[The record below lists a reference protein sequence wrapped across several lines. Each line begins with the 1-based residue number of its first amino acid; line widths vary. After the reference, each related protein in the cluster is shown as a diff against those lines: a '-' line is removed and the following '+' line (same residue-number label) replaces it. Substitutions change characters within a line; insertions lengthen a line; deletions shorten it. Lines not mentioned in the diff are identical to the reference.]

1 MGQDISKIKENNVPL
16 SEFRKNKLLYEFNT
30 FYDLNKDGVITES
43 DFFMVQEYVCK
54 LNGWEPESEKYEMTQ
69 DLFRSIWNSLQTEAD
84 EDKDDAVT
92 AEEWVKMWEQLD
104 KTLRAGSSALP
115 EWLTTYLWC
124 RFNIYDRTGDGAID
138 VEEFAYIL
146 ENFGIPERQSRQCF
160 VMMTLNDTKPLDFA
174 YFCELAIEYYT
185 SDDPSALGNFITGK
199 LNF

>member
-1 MGQDISKIKENNVPL
+1 
-16 SEFRKNKLLYEFNT
+16 
-30 FYDLNKDGVITES
+30 
-43 DFFMVQEYVCK
+43 
-54 LNGWEPESEKYEMTQ
+54 
-69 DLFRSIWNSLQTEAD
+69 
-84 EDKDDAVT
+84 
-92 AEEWVKMWEQLD
+92 VKMWEQLD
-104 KTLRAGSSALP
+104 KTLRSGSSALP

-160 VMMTLNDTKPLDFA
+160 TMMTLNDTKPLDFA